1 MTNEEKFRA
10 GTVVY
15 KDDDG
20 DYVCELWEASTHHPD
35 VVYHMNADGKYK
47 KSGLYDDDKYE
58 VFQWLLSIAG
68 DLTIV
73 LFNMLCGNGI
83 RLTIKRGLRS
93 SFFVALGGATAGPG
107 IFLPADND
115 RADYGR
121 GGLGFQIFP
130 FMAIFSTNS
139 NVYQSIRSFPKLTL
153 YGSQSYVKRGRPV
166 MSPHMRR
173 RGLGSS

>member
-68 DLTIV
+68 DLTFRFHARSLV
-73 LFNMLCGNGI
+73 QYALREWYQVDDQGLALLFFI
-83 RLTIKRGLRS
+83 
-93 SFFVALGGATAGPG
+93 ALGGEGP
-107 IFLPADND
+107 P
-115 RADYGR
+115 GR
-121 GGLGFQIFP
+121 KTL
-130 FMAIFSTNS
+130 AI
-139 NVYQSIRSFPKLTL
+139 
-153 YGSQSYVKRGRPV
+153 
-166 MSPHMRR
+166 
-173 RGLGSS
+173 

>member
-20 DYVCELWEASTHHPD
+20 DYVCELWEASTRHPD

-68 DLTIV
+68 GLDFSVSCLEP
-73 LFNMLCGNGI
+73 CGNGI
-83 RLTIKRGLRS
+83 RLMIKD
-93 SFFVALGGATAGPG
+93 
-107 IFLPADND
+107 I
-115 RADYGR
+115 
-121 GGLGFQIFP
+121 
-130 FMAIFSTNS
+130 
-139 NVYQSIRSFPKLTL
+139 K
-153 YGSQSYVKRGRPV
+153 
-166 MSPHMRR
+166 
-173 RGLGSS
+173 